1 MSDPFRPSLD
11 SVLWAGRHVDDEL
24 PVHPDAP
31 SSAWTPRP
39 SRSRCPQPRSLST
52 SPPSRPQAT
61 AAGGEPAVPRINP
74 LVTSNAGDSVAAL
87 LVTQSPVNNCS
98 KPACAD
104 LTLTTRGP
112 APYALASA
120 CLSCFTLE
128 DDAMSKLTLEAKAR
142 LAATWADQAGELELV
157 KDSDLAHYL
166 VKILLE
172 TPAGQDLLGERI
184 EQDYR
189 AGREQLLRREGM
201 LDADRS
207 GEHGV
212 AGADD
217 ATVVQAE

>member
-1 MSDPFRPSLD
+1 
-11 SVLWAGRHVDDEL
+11 
-24 PVHPDAP
+24 
-31 SSAWTPRP
+31 
-39 SRSRCPQPRSLST
+39 
-52 SPPSRPQAT
+52 
-61 AAGGEPAVPRINP
+61 
-74 LVTSNAGDSVAAL
+74 
-87 LVTQSPVNNCS
+87 
-98 KPACAD
+98 
-104 LTLTTRGP
+104 
-112 APYALASA
+112 
-120 CLSCFTLE
+120 
-128 DDAMSKLTLEAKAR
+128 MSKLTLEAKAR